1 MGGEAI
7 YANEALYAN
16 LGGDPVYAN
25 VAEVSKIFIEFE
37 VPLLKRATFIYSL
50 ITFRQTRHRQS
61 WRFRDVRGWRVER
74 LKPSPGVWAGPSP
87 PPVSLYPAYAPW
99 GSAWRFVILSLL

>member
-1 MGGEAI
+1 VGGEAI

-50 ITFRQTRHRQS
+50 ITFRRTRHRQS

-74 LKPSPGVWAGPSP
+74 LKPLLGVWAGPRPPSVSP
-87 PPVSLYPAYAPW
+87 FQVSALW
-99 GSAWRFVILSLL
+99 GSR